1 MEKNDLE
8 KTAKCVVIGGS
19 AGSIRPLL
27 QILSKLKASLDFPVI
42 VILHRKND
50 SRSSLETL
58 LNNGCA
64 LAVKEGEDKEAL
76 KNGVVYV
83 APSDYHLL
91 IEDDHSL
98 SLDASEKVLWSRP
111 SIDVTF
117 QSAAEVYKNK
127 LLGVLLSGANNDGS
141 MGMQRIKD
149 MGGKT
154 VVQSPENAEMPTMP
168 LSAINI
174 IKPDYILKDAEIA
187 AVINR
192 FK

>member
-1 MEKNDLE
+1 MEKDDLK
-8 KTAKCVVIGGS
+8 KTTKCVVIGGS
-19 AGSIRPLL
+19 AGSIKPLL

-50 SRSSLETL
+50 PRSSLETL

-64 LAVKEGEDKEAL
+64 LAVKEGEDKETL

-91 IEDDHSL
+91 IENDHSL

-141 MGMQRIKD
+141 VGLERIKI

-154 VVQSPENAEMPTMP
+154 IVQNPDNAEIPTMP
-168 LSAINI
+168 LAAINI
-174 IKPDYILKDAEIA
+174 FKPDYVIKDSEIA

>member
-1 MEKNDLE
+1 MEKDDL
-8 KTAKCVVIGGS
+8 KKATKCVVIGGS
-19 AGSIRPLL
+19 AGSIKPLL

-50 SRSSLETL
+50 PRSSLETL

-64 LAVKEGEDKEAL
+64 LPVKEGEDKETL
-76 KNGVVYV
+76 KNGIVYV

-91 IEDDHSL
+91 IENDHSL

-117 QSAAEVYKNK
+117 LSAAEVYKKN
-127 LLGVLLSGANNDGS
+127 LLGILLSGANNDGS
-141 MGMQRIKD
+141 VGLERIKN

-154 VVQSPENAEMPTMP
+154 VVQSPDNAEMPAMP

-174 IKPDYILKDAEIA
+174 FKPDYVLKDSEIA